1 MTQLFGHEAHS
12 DVQHHLLDARSSQ
25 WGVQQGHQDLEDSG
39 ELSCDLR
46 WSLSQSGFQQTH
58 HTLQLHIQLMTRK
71 RKPQLSQDKSD
82 APASGIAFHFML
94 MAPFHTP

>member
-1 MTQLFGHEAHS
+1 MAQMFGHEAHA
-12 DVQHHLLDARSSQ
+12 DVQEHLLDARSSQ
-25 WGVQQGHQDLEDSG
+25 GGVQQGHQDLEDGG

-58 HTLQLHIQLMTRK
+58 HTLQLHIQLIRK

-82 APASGIAFHFML
+82 APASAVGL
-94 MAPFHTP
+94 